1 MASSVLDSSAV
12 LAIINKEPGAEIVA
26 DLIGDALLSA
36 VNFAEVI
43 TKLVERSGS
52 LERAQKALAILDLNV
67 VDFDR
72 DLAEQAGGLA
82 AQTKVRGL
90 SLGDRSC
97 LALALRERVPA
108 VTGDRAWQDIKL
120 GIEVRLFR

>member
-1 MASSVLDSSAV
+1 VASSVLDSSAV

>member
-1 MASSVLDSSAV
+1 VASSVLDSSAV

-26 DLIGDALLSA
+26 GLIGDSLLSA

>member
-1 MASSVLDSSAV
+1 VASAVLDSSVV
-12 LAIINKEPGAEIVA
+12 LAIINGEPGSEKVA
-26 DLIGDALLSA
+26 GLISDCLLSA
-36 VNFAEVI
+36 VNYAEVI

-52 LERAQKALAILDLNV
+52 LERARKALAILDLNV

-72 DLAEQAGGLA
+72 ELADNAGGFVTRTRA
-82 AQTKVRGL
+82 RGL

-108 VTGDRAWQDIKL
+108 ITADRAWQSIDL
-120 GIEVRLFR
+120 EIEVRLFR